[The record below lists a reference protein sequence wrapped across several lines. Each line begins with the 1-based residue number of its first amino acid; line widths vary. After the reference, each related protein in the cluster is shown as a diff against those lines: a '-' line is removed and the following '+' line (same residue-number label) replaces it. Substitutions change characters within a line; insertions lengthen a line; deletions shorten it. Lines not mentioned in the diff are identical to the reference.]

1 MRTVKQTQSTQTPF
15 TQATAAV
22 YELADD
28 DVLISRS
35 DLQGRITYVN
45 QTFVDVSGYPLE
57 ELMGEPHNL
66 FRHPSMPNAVFQNLW
81 ETIEAGKTWQGLIK
95 NRRQSGEA
103 YWMHTT
109 IAPLLDGDRVVG
121 YTSIRRKATVEAIER
136 AERVYAAMQEGK
148 TRGFKLHYG
157 AIRHTGVRGWVNR
170 FSFSSMQAKLI
181 GMVLASIILL
191 VLAGAA
197 GVYGLTSSA
206 ERLRTLNQTGLE
218 GISDLQQIDQRVSQ
232 AIQVL
237 EPAVRNPR
245 RADLELLETQL
256 TTMSTDI
263 EQSWQGFTAQRETE
277 SLQEGLTA
285 QLATFVESADITLT
299 AIVDGNGFAAFEA
312 FNDIVQPTSDNISA
326 TVNALVEQERAAAQS
341 LMDNAEQQQQV
352 LLYGQLGVLLLGI
365 VLMIGLSMAVLKS
378 LIKSLNEARRV
389 TFQIAAGNLANRVT
403 LKRNDELG
411 ELLNSLETMRASLS
425 GLITEV
431 GNKVDVVTPASEH
444 IKQQNEELA
453 SRTEQQASSL
463 QQTASS
469 MDQMTATVQQN
480 TENARQANQLAMQ
493 NATTSR
499 ETGERMQALVARME
513 RIAASAGKM
522 TDIISVIDGIAFQ
535 TNILALN
542 ASVEAARAGEQGR
555 GFAVVANEVRNLA
568 GRSADAAGEIRRLI
582 DSSAQEISGGAQA
595 VKEAEAAIDQ
605 VVTQVMKVS
614 DIMEEISTA
623 SDEQS
628 SGIAQI
634 NTAVSEMDHVTQ
646 QNASKVQTI
655 SNAAHDLTREALS
668 LANVIAAFRLEGAA
682 DESSET
688 ALRRVLKQ
696 AGLGSTPALAAAAPS
711 PLISRQDRALQRN
724 TPAQPA
730 EEAWEA
736 F

>member
-1 MRTVKQTQSTQTPF
+1 MHNAAQTAS
-15 TQATAAV
+15 AA
-22 YELADD
+22 YELAED

-35 DLQGRITYVN
+35 DRQGRITYAN
-45 QTFVDVSGYPLE
+45 QTFVEVSGYALD
-57 ELMGEPHNL
+57 ELMGEPHSL
-66 FRHPSMPNAVFQNLW
+66 FRHPSMPQTVFKNLW
-81 ETIEAGKTWQGLIK
+81 ATIEAGKTWQGLIK
-95 NRRQSGEA
+95 NRRKNGEA
-103 YWMHTT
+103 YWIHTT
-109 IAPLLDGDRVVG
+109 IAPLLDGERIVG
-121 YTSIRRKATVEAIER
+121 YTSIRRKATANATAQ
-136 AERVYAAMQEGK
+136 AERVYAAMQKGK
-148 TRGFKLHYG
+148 ARGVKLRYG
-157 AIRHTGVRGWVNR
+157 AIRRAGLRGWVKR
-170 FSFSSMQAKLI
+170 FSFSSMQAKLMS
-181 GMVLASIILL
+181 MVMAAILLL

-232 AIQVL
+232 AIQAL

-245 RADLELLETQL
+245 RADLDALETQL
-256 TTMSTDI
+256 ATMRGDI
-263 EQSWQGFTAQRETE
+263 EQSWQSYTAHREAG
-277 SLQEGLTA
+277 SVQEGLTA
-285 QLATFVESADITLT
+285 HITTFVESVDITLT
-299 AIVDGNGFAAFEA
+299 AIRDGNGFAAFEA
-312 FNDIVQPTSDNISA
+312 FNDTVQPTSENISA
-326 TVNALVEQERAAAQS
+326 TINLLVEQERTAAQV
-341 LMDNAEQQQQV
+341 LMASAEQQQQV
-352 LLYGQLGVLLLGI
+352 LLYGQLAVLLLGI
-365 VLMIGLSMAVLKS
+365 ALMIGLSMAVLKS

-411 ELLNSLETMRASLS
+411 ELLSSLETMRASLS

-469 MDQMTATVQQN
+469 MDEMTATVQQN
-480 TENARQANQLAMQ
+480 TENAREANQLAMQ

-499 ETGERMQALVARME
+499 ETGERMQALVERME
-513 RIAASAGKM
+513 RIAASADKM

-582 DSSAQEISGGAQA
+582 AASSLEISGGAQA

-605 VVTQVMKVS
+605 VVSQVMKVS

-646 QNASKVQTI
+646 QNASKVQSI
-655 SNAAHDLTREALS
+655 SSAAQDLTREALS

-682 DESSET
+682 EESSDT
-688 ALRRVLKQ
+688 ARERVLKRQ
-696 AGLGSTPALAAAAPS
+696 PSPPLVDDSSPTLSLPQQRSHQRAAAP
-711 PLISRQDRALQRN
+711 QA
-724 TPAQPA
+724 A
-730 EEAWEA
+730 EEAWET

>member
-1 MRTVKQTQSTQTPF
+1 MHNAE
-15 TQATAAV
+15 QAASAV

-28 DVLISRS
+28 EVLISRS

-45 QTFVDVSGYPLE
+45 QTFVEVSGYSLE
-57 ELMGEPHNL
+57 EIMGEAHSL
-66 FRHPSMPNAVFQNLW
+66 FRHPTMPTGVFQNLW
-81 ETIEAGKTWQGLIK
+81 ATIEAGKSWQGLIK
-95 NRRQSGEA
+95 NRRKSGEA
-103 YWMHTT
+103 YWIHTT
-109 IAPLLDGDRVVG
+109 IAPLLDGERVVG
-121 YTSIRRKATVEAIER
+121 YTSIRRKASAKAVAR
-136 AERVYAAMQEGK
+136 AERVYTAMQQGK
-148 TRGFKLHYG
+148 IRGFKLHYG
-157 AIRHTGVRGWVNR
+157 ALRRTGLRGWAQR
-170 FSFSSMQAKLI
+170 FSFSSIQAKLI
-181 GMVLASIILL
+181 GMVLASVILL
-191 VLAGAA
+191 VIAGAA

-232 AIQVL
+232 ATQAL

-245 RADLELLETQL
+245 RADLDALESQL
-256 TTMSTDI
+256 AAMSANI
-263 EQSWQGFTAQRETE
+263 EQSWQGYTAERETGGV
-277 SLQEGLTA
+277 QEGLSAHLT
-285 QLATFVESADITLT
+285 TFIESADITLT
-299 AIVDGNGFAAFEA
+299 AIQDGNGFAAFEA
-312 FNDIVQPTSDNISA
+312 FNDNVQPTSESISA
-326 TVNALVEQERAAAQS
+326 TINVLVEQERAAAHT
-341 LMDNAEQQQQV
+341 LMENAEHQQQV

-365 VLMIGLSMAVLKS
+365 VLMVGLSMAVLKS

-411 ELLNSLETMRASLS
+411 ELLSSLETMRASLS

-480 TENARQANQLAMQ
+480 SENARQANQLAMQ

-499 ETGERMQALVARME
+499 ETGERMQALVERME
-513 RIAASAGKM
+513 RIAASADKM

-555 GFAVVANEVRNLA
+555 GFAVVANEVRSLA
-568 GRSADAAGEIRRLI
+568 GRSADAAGDIRRLI
-582 DSSAQEISGGAQA
+582 DSSSQEISGGAQA

-605 VVTQVMKVS
+605 VVTQVMRVS

-628 SGIAQI
+628 NGIAQI
-634 NTAVSEMDHVTQ
+634 NTAVAEMDHVTQ
-646 QNASKVQTI
+646 QNASKVQSI
-655 SNAAHDLTREALS
+655 SSAAQDLTREALS

-682 DESSET
+682 EESSET
-688 ALRRVLKQ
+688 ARKRLLKQ
-696 AGLGSTPALAAAAPS
+696 AGLGSTPPLASS
-711 PLISRQDRALQRN
+711 PTLASPQNSPTQR
-724 TPAQPA
+724 TAQAQPA
-730 EEAWEA
+730 EEAWA
-736 F
+736 TF

>member
-1 MRTVKQTQSTQTPF
+1 MHNAI
-15 TQATAAV
+15 QAAPTV
-22 YELADD
+22 YEIADD
-28 DVLISRS
+28 EVLISRS
-35 DLQGRITYVN
+35 DLQGRITYAN
-45 QTFVDVSGYPLE
+45 QTFVEVSGYTLDE
-57 ELMGEPHNL
+57 IMGEPHSL
-66 FRHPSMPNAVFQNLW
+66 FRHSGMPKAVFKNLW

-95 NRRQSGEA
+95 NRRQTGEA
-103 YWMHTT
+103 YWLHTT
-109 IAPLLDGDRVVG
+109 VAPLLDGERVVG
-121 YTSIRRKATVEAIER
+121 YTSIRRKASARSITQ
-136 AERVYAAMQEGK
+136 AERVYAAMQQGK
-148 TRGFKLHYG
+148 TRGFKLHNG
-157 AIRHTGVRGWVNR
+157 AIRHTSVRGWVTR
-170 FSFSSMQAKLI
+170 FSLRSMQAKLM
-181 GMVLASIILL
+181 GMVLAAVALL
-191 VLAGAA
+191 VIAGAA

-218 GISDLQQIDQRVSQ
+218 GITDLQRIDQRVSQ
-232 AIQVL
+232 SIQAL

-245 RADLELLETQL
+245 RADIDVLASQL
-256 TTMSTDI
+256 TSMSADM
-263 EQSWQGFTAQRETE
+263 EQSWQGYKAERETGSVQEDLAAHLTNFIE
-277 SLQEGLTA
+277 SGNA
-285 QLATFVESADITLT
+285 TLT
-299 AIVDGNGFAAFEA
+299 AIREGNGFAAFEA
-312 FNDIVQPTSDNISA
+312 FNDNVQPTSESISA
-326 TVNALVEQERAAAQS
+326 TINVLVDQERAAAHT
-341 LMDNAEQQQQV
+341 LMENAEQQQTI
-352 LLYGQLGVLLLGI
+352 LLYGQLGILLLGI
-365 VLMIGLSMAVLKS
+365 VLMVGLSMAVLKS

-453 SRTEQQASSL
+453 ARTEQQASSL

-499 ETGERMQALVARME
+499 ETGERMQALVERME
-513 RIAASAGKM
+513 RIAASADKM

-582 DSSAQEISGGAQA
+582 DASSHEISGGAQA
-595 VKEAEAAIDQ
+595 VREAEAAIEQ

-634 NTAVSEMDHVTQ
+634 NTAVAEMDNVTQ
-646 QNASKVQTI
+646 QNASKLQSI
-655 SNAAHDLTREALS
+655 SSAAQDLTREALGLS
-668 LANVIAAFRLEGAA
+668 NVIAAFRLEGAA
-682 DESSET
+682 EESSET
-688 ALRRVLKQ
+688 ARERLLRQ
-696 AGLGSTPALAAAAPS
+696 AGVFPTPLLTAAPQR
-711 PLISRQDRALQRN
+711 LTSRQSPIPQR
-724 TPAQPA
+724 TTHAQPA
-730 EEAWEA
+730 EEAWET

>member
-1 MRTVKQTQSTQTPF
+1 M
-15 TQATAAV
+15 
-22 YELADD
+22 
-28 DVLISRS
+28 
-35 DLQGRITYVN
+35 
-45 QTFVDVSGYPLE
+45 
-57 ELMGEPHNL
+57 
-66 FRHPSMPNAVFQNLW
+66 
-81 ETIEAGKTWQGLIK
+81 
-95 NRRQSGEA
+95 
-103 YWMHTT
+103 
-109 IAPLLDGDRVVG
+109 
-121 YTSIRRKATVEAIER
+121 
-136 AERVYAAMQEGK
+136 
-148 TRGFKLHYG
+148 
-157 AIRHTGVRGWVNR
+157 
-170 FSFSSMQAKLI
+170 
-181 GMVLASIILL
+181 
-191 VLAGAA
+191 
-197 GVYGLTSSA
+197 
-206 ERLRTLNQTGLE
+206 
-218 GISDLQQIDQRVSQ
+218 
-232 AIQVL
+232 
-237 EPAVRNPR
+237 
-245 RADLELLETQL
+245 
-256 TTMSTDI
+256 
-263 EQSWQGFTAQRETE
+263 
-277 SLQEGLTA
+277 
-285 QLATFVESADITLT
+285 
-299 AIVDGNGFAAFEA
+299 
-312 FNDIVQPTSDNISA
+312 
-326 TVNALVEQERAAAQS
+326 
-341 LMDNAEQQQQV
+341 

-365 VLMIGLSMAVLKS
+365 MLMIGLSMAVLKS

-389 TFQIAAGNLANRVT
+389 TFQIAAGNLADRVT

-411 ELLNSLETMRASLS
+411 ELLSSLETMRASLS

-444 IKQQNEELA
+444 IKQQNEDLA

-499 ETGERMQALVARME
+499 ETGERMQALVERME
-513 RIAASAGKM
+513 RIADSANKM

-582 DSSAQEISGGAQA
+582 DTSSQEISGGAQA

-646 QNASKVQTI
+646 QNASKVQSI
-655 SNAAHDLTREALS
+655 SSAAQDLTREALG
-668 LANVIAAFRLEGAA
+668 LANVIAAFRLEGAE

-688 ALRRVLKQ
+688 ARGRLLKQ
-696 AGLGSTPALAAAAPS
+696 AGFKHAPALAVESPQALAAPHHRS
-711 PLISRQDRALQRN
+711 PQR
-724 TPAQPA
+724 TAHAQPT
-730 EEAWEA
+730 EEAWET

>member
-1 MRTVKQTQSTQTPF
+1 MHNAAQAAST
-15 TQATAAV
+15 V

-28 DVLISRS
+28 EVLISRS
-35 DLQGRITYVN
+35 DLQGRITYAN
-45 QTFVDVSGYPLE
+45 QTFVEVSGYTLDE
-57 ELMGEPHNL
+57 IMGEPHSL
-66 FRHPSMPNAVFQNLW
+66 FRHHSMPKAVFQNLW

-95 NRRQSGEA
+95 NRRQTGEA

-121 YTSIRRKATVEAIER
+121 YTSIRRKAADRAIAR
-136 AERVYAAMQEGK
+136 AERVYAATQQGK

-157 AIRHTGVRGWVNR
+157 AIRHTGLRGWVKR
-170 FSFSSMQAKLI
+170 FSFSSMQAKLM
-181 GMVLASIILL
+181 GMVLASVVLL
-191 VLAGAA
+191 VIAGAA

-218 GISDLQQIDQRVSQ
+218 GITDLQQIGQRVSQ
-232 AIQVL
+232 AIQAL

-245 RADLELLETQL
+245 RADLDALESQL
-256 TTMSTDI
+256 TTMS
-263 EQSWQGFTAQRETE
+263 A
-277 SLQEGLTA
+277 GLAAHLT
-285 QLATFVESADITLT
+285 TFIESADTTLT
-299 AIVDGNGFAAFEA
+299 AIRDGNGFAAFEA
-312 FNDIVQPTSDNISA
+312 FNDNVQPTSESISA
-326 TVNALVEQERAAAQS
+326 TINVLVEQERTAAHT

-365 VLMIGLSMAVLKS
+365 VLMVGLSMAVLKS

-411 ELLNSLETMRASLS
+411 ELLSSLETMRASLS

-444 IKQQNEELA
+444 IKQQNEDLA

-469 MDQMTATVQQN
+469 MDEMTATVQQN
-480 TENARQANQLAMQ
+480 SENARQANQLAMQ

-499 ETGERMQALVARME
+499 ETGERMQALVERME
-513 RIAASAGKM
+513 RIAASADKM

-555 GFAVVANEVRNLA
+555 GFAVVANEVRSLA
-568 GRSADAAGEIRRLI
+568 GRSADAAGDIRRLI
-582 DSSAQEISGGAQA
+582 DSSSQEISGGAQA

-605 VVTQVMKVS
+605 VVTQVMRVS

-628 SGIAQI
+628 NGIAQI
-634 NTAVSEMDHVTQ
+634 NTAVAEMDHVTQ
-646 QNASKVQTI
+646 QNASKVQSI
-655 SNAAHDLTREALS
+655 SSAAQDLTREALS

-682 DESSET
+682 EESSET
-688 ALRRVLKQ
+688 ARKRLLKQ
-696 AGLGSTPALAAAAPS
+696 AGLGSTPPLASSPALAS
-711 PLISRQDRALQRN
+711 PQNSPTQR
-724 TPAQPA
+724 TAQAQPA
-730 EEAWEA
+730 EEAWA
-736 F
+736 TF

>member
-1 MRTVKQTQSTQTPF
+1 MP
-15 TQATAAV
+15 QAMKTTSAI
-22 YELADD
+22 YEIADEE
-28 DVLISRS
+28 VLISRS
-35 DLQGRITYVN
+35 DHQGRITYAN
-45 QTFVDVSGYPLE
+45 QTFVKVSGYSLDE
-57 ELMGEPHNL
+57 IMGEPHSL
-66 FRHPSMPNAVFQNLW
+66 FRHPTMPKAVFQNLW

-103 YWMHTT
+103 YWLHTT
-109 IAPLLDGDRVVG
+109 IAPLLDGGRVVG
-121 YTSIRRKATVEAIER
+121 YTSIRRKASAEAVAQ
-136 AERVYAAMQEGK
+136 AERVYSAMQQGK
-148 TRGFKLHYG
+148 ARGFKLHYG
-157 AIRHTGVRGWVNR
+157 AICRTGMRGWVKR
-170 FSFSSMQAKLI
+170 FSFSSMQAKLM
-181 GMVLASIILL
+181 GMVLASIFLL

-218 GISDLQQIDQRVSQ
+218 GITDLQQIDQRVSQ
-232 AIQVL
+232 ATQAL

-245 RADLELLETQL
+245 RAELDVLETQL
-256 TTMSTDI
+256 TTMSADI
-263 EQSWQGFTAQRETE
+263 EESWQGYTALREAGGDV
-277 SLQEGLTA
+277 QDGLTA
-285 QLATFVESADITLT
+285 HLATFIEASDVAFV
-299 AIVDGNGFAAFEA
+299 AIRDGNGFAAFEA
-312 FNDIVQPTSDNISA
+312 FNDTVQPTSASISA
-326 TVNALVEQERAAAQS
+326 TINLLVDQERAAAQT
-341 LMDNAEQQQQV
+341 LMENAEQQQQV

-389 TFQIAAGNLANRVT
+389 TFQIAAGNLADRVT
-403 LKRNDELG
+403 LKRHDELG

-425 GLITEV
+425 GMITEV

-444 IKQQNEELA
+444 IKQQNEDLA

-493 NATTSR
+493 NATSSR
-499 ETGERMQALVARME
+499 ETGERMQALVERME
-513 RIAASAGKM
+513 RIADNANKM

-582 DSSAQEISGGAQA
+582 DTSSQEISGGAQA
-595 VKEAEAAIDQ
+595 VKEAEAAIEQ
-605 VVTQVMKVS
+605 VVTQVLKVS

-646 QNASKVQTI
+646 QNASKVQSI
-655 SNAAHDLTREALS
+655 SSAAQDLTREALG
-668 LANVIAAFRLEGAA
+668 LANVIAAFRLEGAE

-688 ALRRVLKQ
+688 ARGRLLKQ
-696 AGLGSTPALAAAAPS
+696 TGVEPAPA
-711 PLISRQDRALQRN
+711 
-724 TPAQPA
+724 PAQQTLASPQNRVPQRTA
-730 EEAWEA
+730 HAQPEEEAWET

>member
-1 MRTVKQTQSTQTPF
+1 MP
-15 TQATAAV
+15 QAMKTTSAI
-22 YELADD
+22 YEIADEE
-28 DVLISRS
+28 VLISRS
-35 DLQGRITYVN
+35 DHQGRITYAN
-45 QTFVDVSGYPLE
+45 QTFVEVSGYSLDE
-57 ELMGEPHNL
+57 IMGEPHSL
-66 FRHPSMPNAVFQNLW
+66 FRHPTMPKAVFQNLW

-103 YWMHTT
+103 YWLHTT
-109 IAPLLDGDRVVG
+109 IAPLLDGGRVVG
-121 YTSIRRKATVEAIER
+121 YTSIRRKASAEAVAQ
-136 AERVYAAMQEGK
+136 AERVYSAMQQGK
-148 TRGFKLHYG
+148 ARGFKLHYG
-157 AIRHTGVRGWVNR
+157 AICRTGMRGWVKR
-170 FSFSSMQAKLI
+170 FSFSSMQAKLM
-181 GMVLASIILL
+181 GMVLASIFLL

-218 GISDLQQIDQRVSQ
+218 GITDLQQIDQRVSQ
-232 AIQVL
+232 ATQAL

-245 RADLELLETQL
+245 RAELEVLETQL
-256 TTMSTDI
+256 ITMSADI
-263 EQSWQGFTAQRETE
+263 EESWQGYTALREAGGDV
-277 SLQEGLTA
+277 QDGLTVH
-285 QLATFVESADITLT
+285 LATFIEASDVAFV
-299 AIVDGNGFAAFEA
+299 AIRDGNGFAAFEA
-312 FNDIVQPTSDNISA
+312 FNDTVQPTSASISA
-326 TVNALVEQERAAAQS
+326 TINLLVDQERAAAQT
-341 LMDNAEQQQQV
+341 LMENAEQQQQV

-389 TFQIAAGNLANRVT
+389 TFQIAAGNLADRVT
-403 LKRNDELG
+403 LKRHDELG

-425 GLITEV
+425 GMITEV

-444 IKQQNEELA
+444 IKQQNEDLA

-499 ETGERMQALVARME
+499 ETGERMQALVERME
-513 RIAASAGKM
+513 RIADNANKM

-582 DSSAQEISGGAQA
+582 DTSSQEISGGAQA
-595 VKEAEAAIDQ
+595 VKEAEAAIEQ
-605 VVTQVMKVS
+605 VVTQVLKVS

-646 QNASKVQTI
+646 QNASKVQSI
-655 SNAAHDLTREALS
+655 SSAAQDLTREALG
-668 LANVIAAFRLEGAA
+668 LANVIAAFRLEGAE

-688 ALRRVLKQ
+688 ARGRLLKQ
-696 AGLGSTPALAAAAPS
+696 TGVEPAPA
-711 PLISRQDRALQRN
+711 
-724 TPAQPA
+724 PAQQTLASPQNRVPQRTA
-730 EEAWEA
+730 HAQPEEEAWET

>member
-22 YELADD
+22 YELVDD

-45 QTFVDVSGYPLE
+45 QTFVDVSGYPME

-157 AIRHTGVRGWVNR
+157 AIRHKGVRGWVKR

-256 TTMSTDI
+256 KTMSTDI
-263 EQSWQGFTAQRETE
+263 DQSWQGFTAQRETE
-277 SLQEGLTA
+277 SLQEELTA

-312 FNDIVQPTSDNISA
+312 FNDTVQPTSDNIS
-326 TVNALVEQERAAAQS
+326 VSINALVDQERAAAQS
-341 LMDNAEQQQQV
+341 LMENAEQQQQV

-365 VLMIGLSMAVLKS
+365 VLMIGISMAVLKS

-499 ETGERMQALVARME
+499 ETGERMQALVERME

-688 ALRRVLKQ
+688 ALRRVFKQ
-696 AGLGSTPALAAAAPS
+696 AGLGSPPALAAAAPS
-711 PLISRQDRALQRN
+711 PLISRQDRSLQPN

>member
-1 MRTVKQTQSTQTPF
+1 MHQA
-15 TQATAAV
+15 TQATSAV
-22 YELADD
+22 YEIAEDE
-28 DVLISRS
+28 VLISRS
-35 DLQGRITYVN
+35 DLQGRITYAN
-45 QTFVDVSGYPLE
+45 QTFVDVSGYSLE
-57 ELMGEPHNL
+57 ALMGEPHSL
-66 FRHPSMPNAVFQNLW
+66 FRHASMPKAVFQNLW

-95 NRRQSGEA
+95 NRRQTGEA
-103 YWMHTT
+103 YWIHTT
-109 IAPLLDGDRVVG
+109 IAPLLDGERVVG
-121 YTSIRRKATVEAIER
+121 YTSIRRKAAAGAIER

-157 AIRHTGVRGWVNR
+157 AIRSTGVRGWVKR

-181 GMVLASIILL
+181 GMVLASITLL
-191 VLAGAA
+191 LIAGAA

-232 AIQVL
+232 ATQVL

-256 TTMSTDI
+256 TTMNTNI
-263 EQSWQGFTAQRETE
+263 EQSWQDFTAQRETR
-277 SLQEGLTA
+277 SLQEELTA
-285 QLATFVESADITLT
+285 HLTTFKESADTTLT

-312 FNDIVQPTSDNISA
+312 FNDTVQPTAENISA
-326 TVNALVEQERAAAQS
+326 TINLLVDQERSAAQA
-341 LMDNAEQQQQV
+341 LMENAEYQQHV

-365 VLMIGLSMAVLKS
+365 IVMIGLSMAVLKS

-411 ELLNSLETMRASLS
+411 ELLSSLETMRASLS

-480 TENARQANQLAMQ
+480 TENAREANQLATQ

-499 ETGERMQALVARME
+499 ETGERMQALVERME
-513 RIAASAGKM
+513 RIADSAGKM
-522 TDIISVIDGIAFQ
+522 TDIIGVIDGIAFQ

-582 DSSAQEISGGAQA
+582 DSSSQEISGGAQA

-605 VVTQVMKVS
+605 VVSQVMKVS

-646 QNASKVQTI
+646 QNASKVQSI
-655 SNAAHDLTREALS
+655 SNAAQDLTREALS

-682 DESSET
+682 EESSET
-688 ALRRVLKQ
+688 ARERILKQ
-696 AGLGSTPALAAAAPS
+696 SSFQSPRPLAAASPQALSSPQSLSSPQGRSAQLTAAP
-711 PLISRQDRALQRN
+711 L
-724 TPAQPA
+724 PA
-730 EEAWEA
+730 EEAWET

>member
-1 MRTVKQTQSTQTPF
+1 MP
-15 TQATAAV
+15 QAMQAMSAI
-22 YELADD
+22 YEIADD
-28 DVLISRS
+28 EVLISRS
-35 DLQGRITYVN
+35 DRQGRITYAN
-45 QTFVDVSGYPLE
+45 QAFVEVSGYALDE
-57 ELMGEPHNL
+57 VMGEPHSL
-66 FRHPSMPNAVFQNLW
+66 FRHPSMPKAVFQNLW

-103 YWMHTT
+103 YWLHTT
-109 IAPLLDGDRVVG
+109 IAPLLDGGRVVG
-121 YTSIRRKATVEAIER
+121 YTSIRRKASAEAIAR
-136 AERVYAAMQEGK
+136 AERAYNAMQQGK
-148 TRGFKLHYG
+148 ARGFKLHHG
-157 AIRHTGVRGWVNR
+157 AIRRAGVRGWVKR
-170 FSFSSMQAKLI
+170 FSFSSMQAKLM
-181 GMVLASIILL
+181 GMVLASIFLL

-218 GISDLQQIDQRVSQ
+218 GITDLQQIDQRVSQ
-232 AIQVL
+232 AIQTL

-245 RADLELLETQL
+245 RADLDVLETQL
-256 TTMSTDI
+256 TTMSADI
-263 EQSWQGFTAQRETE
+263 EASWQAYTALREAGDGV
-277 SLQEGLTA
+277 QDGLTA
-285 QLATFVESADITLT
+285 HLATFIEASNVAFI
-299 AIVDGNGFAAFEA
+299 AIRDGNGFAAFEA
-312 FNDIVQPTSDNISA
+312 FNDTVQPTSASISA
-326 TVNALVEQERAAAQS
+326 TINLLVDQERAAAQT
-341 LMDNAEQQQQV
+341 LMENAEQQQQV

-365 VLMIGLSMAVLKS
+365 VLMIGLSMAVLRS

-389 TFQIAAGNLANRVT
+389 TFQIAAGNLADRVT

-444 IKQQNEELA
+444 IKQQNEDLA

-469 MDQMTATVQQN
+469 MEQMTATVQQN

-499 ETGERMQALVARME
+499 ETGERMQALVERME
-513 RIAASAGKM
+513 RIAVSANKM

-582 DSSAQEISGGAQA
+582 NTSSQEISGGAQA
-595 VKEAEAAIDQ
+595 VKEAEAAIEQ
-605 VVTQVMKVS
+605 VVTQVLRVS

-634 NTAVSEMDHVTQ
+634 NTAIAEMDHVTQ
-646 QNASKVQTI
+646 QNASKVQSI
-655 SNAAHDLTREALS
+655 SSAAQDLTREALG
-668 LANVIAAFRLEGAA
+668 LANVIAAFRLEGAE

-688 ALRRVLKQ
+688 ARGRLLRHTGSEPAPVLIAPVQ
-696 AGLGSTPALAAAAPS
+696 PTLASPQNRAP
-711 PLISRQDRALQRN
+711 QR
-724 TPAQPA
+724 TAHAQPA

>member
-1 MRTVKQTQSTQTPF
+1 MP
-15 TQATAAV
+15 QAMQAMSAI
-22 YELADD
+22 YEIADD
-28 DVLISRS
+28 EVLISRS
-35 DLQGRITYVN
+35 DRQGRITYAN
-45 QTFVDVSGYPLE
+45 QAFVEVSGYALDE
-57 ELMGEPHNL
+57 VMGEPHSL
-66 FRHPSMPNAVFQNLW
+66 FRHPSMPKAVFQNLW

-103 YWMHTT
+103 YWLHTT
-109 IAPLLDGDRVVG
+109 IAPLLDGGRVVG
-121 YTSIRRKATVEAIER
+121 YTSIRRKASAEAIAR
-136 AERVYAAMQEGK
+136 AERAYNAMQQGK
-148 TRGFKLHYG
+148 ARGFKLHYG
-157 AIRHTGVRGWVNR
+157 AIRRAGVRGWVKR
-170 FSFSSMQAKLI
+170 FSFSSMQAKLM
-181 GMVLASIILL
+181 GMVLASIFLL

-218 GISDLQQIDQRVSQ
+218 GITDLQQIDQRVSQ
-232 AIQVL
+232 AIQTL

-245 RADLELLETQL
+245 RADLDVLETQL
-256 TTMSTDI
+256 TTMSADI
-263 EQSWQGFTAQRETE
+263 EASWQAYTALREAGGGV
-277 SLQEGLTA
+277 QDGLTA
-285 QLATFVESADITLT
+285 HLATFIEASNVAFI
-299 AIVDGNGFAAFEA
+299 AIRDGNGFAAFEA
-312 FNDIVQPTSDNISA
+312 FNDTVQPTSASISA
-326 TVNALVEQERAAAQS
+326 TINLLVDQERAAAQT
-341 LMDNAEQQQQV
+341 LMENAEQQQQV

-365 VLMIGLSMAVLKS
+365 VLMIGLSMAVLRS

-389 TFQIAAGNLANRVT
+389 TFQIAAGNLADRVT

-444 IKQQNEELA
+444 IKQQNEDLA

-469 MDQMTATVQQN
+469 MEQMTATVQQN

-499 ETGERMQALVARME
+499 ETGERMQALVERME
-513 RIAASAGKM
+513 RIAVSANKM

-582 DSSAQEISGGAQA
+582 NTSSQEISGGAQA
-595 VKEAEAAIDQ
+595 VKEAEAAIEQ
-605 VVTQVMKVS
+605 VVTQVLRVS

-634 NTAVSEMDHVTQ
+634 NTAIAEMDHVTQ
-646 QNASKVQTI
+646 QNASKVQSI
-655 SNAAHDLTREALS
+655 SSAAQDLTREALG
-668 LANVIAAFRLEGAA
+668 LANVIAAFRLEGTE

-688 ALRRVLKQ
+688 ARGRLLKHTGSEPAPVLIAPVQ
-696 AGLGSTPALAAAAPS
+696 PTLASPQNRAP
-711 PLISRQDRALQRN
+711 QR
-724 TPAQPA
+724 TAHAQPA

>member
-1 MRTVKQTQSTQTPF
+1 MHNAE
-15 TQATAAV
+15 QAASAV

-35 DLQGRITYVN
+35 DLQGRITYAN
-45 QTFVDVSGYPLE
+45 QTFVEVSGYSLE
-57 ELMGEPHNL
+57 EIMGQPHRL
-66 FRHPSMPNAVFQNLW
+66 FRHPTMPAAVFQNLW

-103 YWMHTT
+103 YWVDTT
-109 IAPLLDGDRVVG
+109 IAPLLDGERVAG
-121 YTSIRRKATVEAIER
+121 YTSIRRKASTDAIAR
-136 AERVYAAMQEGK
+136 AERVYGAMQQGK

-157 AIRHTGVRGWVNR
+157 ALRRTGVRGWAKR
-170 FSFSSMQAKLI
+170 FSFSSIQAKLI
-181 GMVLASIILL
+181 GMVLASIVLL
-191 VLAGAA
+191 VMAGAA

-206 ERLRTLNQTGLE
+206 DRLRTLNQTGLE
-218 GISDLQQIDQRVSQ
+218 GISDLQKIDQRVSQ
-232 AIQVL
+232 ATQAL

-256 TTMSTDI
+256 TTMSANI
-263 EQSWQGFTAQRETE
+263 EQSWQGFTAQRETG
-277 SLQEGLTA
+277 SVQEGLTA
-285 QLATFVESADITLT
+285 QLTTFIESADITLT

-312 FNDIVQPTSDNISA
+312 FNDTVQPTAENISA
-326 TVNALVEQERAAAQS
+326 TVNLLVDQERAAAQA
-341 LMDNAEQQQQV
+341 LMENAEHQQHV
-352 LLYGQLGVLLLGI
+352 LLYGQLGVLLIGI

-444 IKQQNEELA
+444 IRQQNEDLA
-453 SRTEQQASSL
+453 SRTEEQASSL

-480 TENARQANQLAMQ
+480 SENARQANQLAMQ

-499 ETGERMQALVARME
+499 ETGERMQALVERME
-513 RIAASAGKM
+513 RIAASANKM

-582 DSSAQEISGGAQA
+582 DTSSQEISGGAEA
-595 VKEAEAAIDQ
+595 VKEAEAAIEQ

-614 DIMEEISTA
+614 DIMEEISSA

-646 QNASKVQTI
+646 QNASKVQSI
-655 SNAAHDLTREALS
+655 SSAAQNLTREALG

-682 DESSET
+682 EESSET
-688 ALRRVLKQ
+688 TRGRLLKL
-696 AGLGSTPALAAAAPS
+696 AGLDSLAVAAPQVLTS
-711 PLISRQDRALQRN
+711 PQVKQSSPSSTQ
-724 TPAQPA
+724 PAQ
-730 EEAWEA
+730 EEWET

>member
-1 MRTVKQTQSTQTPF
+1 
-15 TQATAAV
+15 
-22 YELADD
+22 
-28 DVLISRS
+28 
-35 DLQGRITYVN
+35 
-45 QTFVDVSGYPLE
+45 
-57 ELMGEPHNL
+57 
-66 FRHPSMPNAVFQNLW
+66 
-81 ETIEAGKTWQGLIK
+81 
-95 NRRQSGEA
+95 
-103 YWMHTT
+103 
-109 IAPLLDGDRVVG
+109 
-121 YTSIRRKATVEAIER
+121 
-136 AERVYAAMQEGK
+136 
-148 TRGFKLHYG
+148 
-157 AIRHTGVRGWVNR
+157 
-170 FSFSSMQAKLI
+170 
-181 GMVLASIILL
+181 
-191 VLAGAA
+191 
-197 GVYGLTSSA
+197 
-206 ERLRTLNQTGLE
+206 
-218 GISDLQQIDQRVSQ
+218 
-232 AIQVL
+232 
-237 EPAVRNPR
+237 
-245 RADLELLETQL
+245 
-256 TTMSTDI
+256 
-263 EQSWQGFTAQRETE
+263 
-277 SLQEGLTA
+277 
-285 QLATFVESADITLT
+285 
-299 AIVDGNGFAAFEA
+299 
-312 FNDIVQPTSDNISA
+312 
-326 TVNALVEQERAAAQS
+326 
-341 LMDNAEQQQQV
+341 
-352 LLYGQLGVLLLGI
+352 
-365 VLMIGLSMAVLKS
+365 
-378 LIKSLNEARRV
+378 
-389 TFQIAAGNLANRVT
+389 
-403 LKRNDELG
+403 
-411 ELLNSLETMRASLS
+411 
-425 GLITEV
+425 
-431 GNKVDVVTPASEH
+431 
-444 IKQQNEELA
+444 
-453 SRTEQQASSL
+453 
-463 QQTASS
+463 
-469 MDQMTATVQQN
+469 
-480 TENARQANQLAMQ
+480 MQ

-499 ETGERMQALVARME
+499 ETGERMQALVERME